1 MWQKLIIILFFLAIL
16 YSLGSGFYFMMKDKG
31 DSDRLVRSLTWR
43 VGLSLA
49 LFLML
54 FAAFK
59 LGIIEPT
66 GVNPVRYQETTAN
79 QG

>member
-31 DSDRLVRSLTWR
+31 ESDRLVRSLSWR

-49 LFLML
+49 LFLIL
-54 FAAFK
+54 FVAVK
-59 LGIIEPT
+59 LGFIQPT
-66 GVNPVRYQETTAN
+66 GVNPIRY
-79 QG
+79 

>member
-1 MWQKLIIILFFLAIL
+1 MWYKLIIFLFLAAIL

-31 DSDRLVRSLTWR
+31 ESDRLVRSLTWR
-43 VGLSLA
+43 IGLSLA

-59 LGIIEPT
+59 LGYIQPN
-66 GVNPVRYQETTAN
+66 GYSPVRY
-79 QG
+79 